1 MRHLLIAASLSA
13 LAFAAPAAAQTF
25 PAEMD
30 EDIVRSLPSPH
41 EVETTGRVLE
51 RVADAVLDVPVGGV
65 VEAIDPTRR
74 VHPDET
80 LGDLARRD
88 DPYARERIRDSIG
101 GLTVGMNEMM
111 TQVAILAPVLR
122 RSLADLE
129 HNLGRAM
136 RDYDDRYYGDRDYD
150 RYWDE

>member
-1 MRHLLIAASLSA
+1 MRYLLLSLIASASS
-13 LAFAAPAAAQTF
+13 LAFAAPAAAQSF
-25 PAEMD
+25 PSEMD
-30 EDIVRSLPSPH
+30 DDLVRSLPSPH
-41 EVETTGRVLE
+41 VVEGAGRVIE
-51 RVADAVLDVPVGGV
+51 RVADAVLDVPVGGI
-65 VEAIDPTRR
+65 VEAIEPGRR
-74 VHPDET
+74 VRRDET

-101 GLTVGMNEMM
+101 GLTVGMNVML

-129 HNLGRAM
+129 RNLDRAIH
-136 RDYDDRYYGDRDYD
+136 DRGYSERE

>member
-1 MRHLLIAASLSA
+1 MRHLLLAASLSA
-13 LAFAAPAAAQTF
+13 LAFAAPAAAQSV
-25 PAEMD
+25 PPEMD
-30 EDIVRSLPSPH
+30 EDIVRAIPSPH
-41 EVETTGRVLE
+41 EVERTARVLE

-74 VHPDET
+74 VRPDET

-129 HNLGRAM
+129 RNLDRAM
-136 RDYDDRYYGDRDYD
+136 RDYDRDDRGYD
-150 RYWDE
+150 PYWDE